1 MIDPIVISMIS
12 LTCFLIASGL
22 LVLGFKGSG
31 RNQLWTRLGYFLFVI
46 GTMTTTLETVSSGGT
61 AYQLA
66 SAIAWATIISWF
78 VWKMELIGAF
88 TSPVIAITLLSGTF
102 FSPHQP
108 LPLAVDMGPAMR
120 LHIASAVI
128 GQTFAILACGMS
140 LLFLW
145 LDKKL
150 KNRQLSDLPDRFPAF
165 ATITSA
171 LTLTLWIGFTFI
183 TVSLLSGAMYAMS
196 GLIPEGHNI
205 YPKVAW
211 AILVWTWYLSILV
224 LKGIL
229 GYRPQKVARMSLAGF
244 ILMAISWFGILF
256 VAPWGAP

>member
-22 LVLGFKGSG
+22 LVFGFKSSG
-31 RNQLWTRLGYFLFVI
+31 RSQLWTRLGYGLFAI
-46 GTMTTTLETVSSGGT
+46 GTLTATLEAVNTGGT

-66 SAIAWATIISWF
+66 SAIAWATTISWF
-78 VWKMELIGAF
+78 TWKMELIGAF

-102 FSPHQP
+102 FSHHQAQT
-108 LPLAVDMGPAMR
+108 LAVDIGPG
-120 LHIASAVI
+120 LKFHIASAVI

-150 KNRQLSDLPDRFPAF
+150 KNRQLSDLPDRFPAI

-196 GLIPEGHNI
+196 GMIPEGHNI

-211 AILVWTWYLSILV
+211 AILVWAWYLSILV

-244 ILMAISWFGILF
+244 VLMAISWFGILF
-256 VAPWGAP
+256 VAPWGGS